1 MKSSVIIGLHLA
13 TSKFISSPSVSRK
26 YSTSSAWLAGC
37 FRAWHR
43 AESITKTA
51 VADTLSSKDA

>member
-26 YSTSSAWLAGC
+26 YSTSSAWLAGS
-37 FRAWHR
+37 FRAWQR
-43 AESITKTA
+43 YEATVPTTVPSI
-51 VADTLSSKDA
+51 VR